1 MKIFLTVFILLIGG
15 VLVAS
20 NSSYT
25 TNQAQNAEK
34 EIDFNKSQTTK
45 PSSSN
50 TPPTSTFKPK
60 TAPENPNLVLARVIR
75 IIDGDTI
82 EVDLGEGN
90 KKTVRYIGIDTP
102 ETVDPR
108 RNDQCFGKEA
118 SAKNKELVGNG
129 IVGLEKDVSETDRY
143 GRLLRYVYMGDLFVN
158 QVLINEGYAHAS
170 SYPPDIKYQDTLL
183 QAEQQA
189 RAGSK
194 GLWGSACTNPTKF
207 SEPGNYV
214 CDCSKTCSEISSCAE
229 AQYQLN
235 TCGCSVRD
243 GDKDGIACDGAPLV
257 CQQ

>member
-1 MKIFLTVFILLIGG
+1 MKIFLTILILLLGG
-15 VLVAS
+15 ALVAS
-20 NSSYT
+20 NTSNT
-25 TNQAQNAEK
+25 TNQTQNSEK
-34 EIDFNKSQTTK
+34 EVDFNKPQATK

-50 TPPTSTFKPK
+50 TSPTPTFKPQ
-60 TAPENPNLVLARVIR
+60 TAPANPNLVLARVIR

-102 ETVDPR
+102 ETVDP
-108 RNDQCFGKEA
+108 NKDVQCFGKEA

-143 GRLLRYVYMGDLFVN
+143 GRLLRYVYMGDLFIN
-158 QVLINEGYAHAS
+158 QVLVSEGYAHTS
-170 SYPPDIKYQDTLL
+170 SYPPDIRYQDKFL

-189 RAGSK
+189 RASNK
-194 GLWGSACTNPTKF
+194 GLWGSTCTTPTQ
-207 SEPGNYV
+207 SSQPGNYI

-235 TCGCSVRD
+235 TCGCSARD